1 MLDHLQTH
9 RQLVFDLTANY
20 LDPLRGT
27 FERLAYLAGL
37 RNDSGAYLHDR
48 LCAQYSPELVGQV
61 LASSHQEVFERLLEM
76 PLAAQE
82 DSLRLYLNTW
92 PGSLPDKLAVC
103 RERGTGWIPANA
115 PKYLTELYCSNLNAL
130 LELLADN
137 RTTVR
142 LNT

>member
-20 LDPLRGT
+20 LDPLGGT

-37 RNDSGAYLHDR
+37 GNDSGQYFHDR
-48 LCAQYSPELVGQV
+48 LCAQYSPELVKQV
-61 LASSHQEVFERLLEM
+61 LVSSHEEVFERLLEM

-92 PGSLPDKLAVC
+92 PGSLADKLALC
-103 RERGTGWIPANA
+103 RERGRRWVPATA

-137 RTTVR
+137 TTTAR
-142 LNT
+142 SSK

>member
-20 LDPLRGT
+20 LDPLSGT
-27 FERLAYLAGL
+27 FHRLAYLAAL
-37 RNDSGAYLHDR
+37 RNDSGEYLHDR
-48 LCAQYSPELVGQV
+48 LCAQYSPQLVNQV

-92 PGSLPDKLAVC
+92 PGSLADKLEVC
-103 RERGTGWIPANA
+103 RERGQRWVPASA

-142 LNT
+142 LNN